1 MSKECFLQA
10 NPSLQPLHIS
20 TAKKLC
26 ASSRIELNQGLIL
39 CKFPSPTQ
47 VLLSGLYLPNYVSQQ
62 CLRTDLTKRVS
73 NLPRGNCAEMKPS
86 RPPNTQV
93 TEKNVAGINL
103 ACDILDIW
111 SEWWGDMTWPKTKTM
126 IKTKTY
132 RENLQRASLVT
143 LWPFRHL
150 SRVMRRHDMTKKK
163 TIQIQ
168 IQRHQQRQKE
178 IYKENTFKERS

>member
-1 MSKECFLQA
+1 MKTHSALLSVQLRFHYKQCLDWAGNLLGTQNPYYFYILSHRNVAAYLHSDHFIILQRAACTIARVKYRTLPLKALGNVSKECFLQA

-93 TEKNVAGINL
+93 TEKTSREL
-103 ACDILDIW
+103 IW
-111 SEWWGDMTWPKTKTM
+111 
-126 IKTKTY
+126 
-132 RENLQRASLVT
+132 LVT
-143 LWPFRHL
+143 F
-150 SRVMRRHDMTKKK
+150 
-163 TIQIQ
+163 
-168 IQRHQQRQKE
+168 
-178 IYKENTFKERS
+178 

>member
-1 MSKECFLQA
+1 MLGTQNPYYCYILSQRNVAAYLHSEHFIILQRATCTIATVEYRTLPLKALGNVSKECFLQA

-73 NLPRGNCAEMKPS
+73 NLPTGNCAEMKPS
-86 RPPNTQV
+86 RPPNTQ
-93 TEKNVAGINL
+93 
-103 ACDILDIW
+103 
-111 SEWWGDMTWPKTKTM
+111 
-126 IKTKTY
+126 
-132 RENLQRASLVT
+132 
-143 LWPFRHL
+143 
-150 SRVMRRHDMTKKK
+150 KK
-163 TIQIQ
+163 
-168 IQRHQQRQKE
+168 RCG
-178 IYKENTFKERS
+178 N